1 MQVFYGESRDFSGEG
16 LFFFTRCVKKSTRR
30 VKISTRRVENS
41 ARRVDFPA
49 SPGRCRGHV
58 ERAASQA
65 SCEEAGRLW

>member
-16 LFFFTRCVKKSTRR
+16 LLFFTRR
-30 VKISTRRVENS
+30 VKKSTRRVENS